1 MCGGSS
7 TTTQKTEIPPEVLA
21 RYNAVN
27 ARAES
32 VASQPFQAYGGQ
44 FVADLSPT
52 QKAGIAGTNA
62 AANAAQPYYNT
73 AAGLTMG
80 GAQDVGRLTPEQI
93 AQYQNP
99 YIQSVINPTLT
110 ALQQQQ
116 GQERSQLATNAIR
129 SGGFGG
135 DRSGIE
141 RANLAR
147 QQTLGTAQAIS
158 PLFAQGY
165 QSAVN
170 TAQGQQGIVAADLAR
185 RMQAGQQF
193 AALGTGAQG
202 AALQGAAA
210 QMQAGQQEQA
220 TQQADLTAKYQ
231 QFLQERGF
239 PYQQAQFLANI
250 AMGTGALS
258 GSTTTTTGPSSF
270 FSDRRLKE
278 DVRVVGKTNDGQ
290 PIYTYKYK
298 GDPKTHMGLMAQDVE
313 KKHPEAVGLAG
324 GYKTVD
330 YEKATD
336 DSARKHREYGG
347 GLDPMNSMGGA
358 VMPDMQ
364 GEAFAAGGYAAGGLP
379 GVNEIMGQR
388 AGMYAGLFGNEPI
401 NEPYGGRFPI
411 PGGLKPPSDIKF
423 KAGKIPTTP
432 NALKDAASSINTMA
446 SLGENAGKGW
456 DWVANKMKPTPKKT
470 EDTTDASKKTTSTD
484 TGAGAGGGGGDAAK
498 TRVDDPTIYNPNPLE
513 LPAARGGVIHHRLG
527 YSTRGGVN
535 PYGLSDDPIQDAVDA
550 GDEKHELKKPDSG
563 PGDPSKQ
570 QGPNPLMTAA
580 TGLTA
585 AKGVGSIGSGLSGLT
600 TALGGGAEAAG
611 AAAGAAGAAAEG
623 AGILGSLGS
632 IGSGI
637 AQILPFL
644 ALGASDARIKHNK
657 EKIGELFDGQPVYR
671 YDFGDGRTQI
681 GLMAQQVEKHHPE
694 AVAEHRGLKMVDYER
709 ATEDAAHKA
718 HYSTGGLAPRMA
730 FQTRGGVPNEDGA
743 VVQEQIPEE
752 MTAVFRDPAEDTRM
766 SERIRS
772 TLPKFR
778 EAYPDIYEKVVGSA
792 FRTPKENKDAGGAD
806 RSQHLEGNAVDLRL
820 RGLDP
825 EKQSEVLKWWKD
837 QGAGGF
843 GYYPNKQSAH
853 VDFGSNRAWGPNYS
867 RSSLSQTPEFFR
879 NFVATHLGEP
889 VVGGDSSGRASKEPV
904 EGKEINRDYRGA
916 PKKLEGLASYG
927 PTKINPDTNEEETD
941 WKKIIIPTLTGLG
954 AMAASPSRYFGGAL
968 LQGLGAGAQA
978 YSGLEKSQQEIE
990 ESKARQ
996 ANIEMQTIDASLI
1009 RDKEGNLTNVIMSD
1023 GKGNKKLMDFGEFW
1037 RGRKTLNLSPNAI
1050 QKIEADA
1057 KKEGLIDDNGELIQ
1071 KGAGAGLGA
1080 GTPGTPAAGGVVPPA
1095 RPAEGQ
1101 PVRLNVPPNAPGL
1114 PAGAPA
1120 APAEA
1125 PKPRL
1130 VQTRDIFKVSNETA
1144 PDIKAKMD
1152 SLIGTNTAGSK
1163 NLAQDAILRG
1173 NAALEQRPLI
1183 MKLGSQVAGL
1193 PTEGPGLT
1201 GPGAPIVKAIGSGVN
1216 YLSGLVGQGD
1226 QFNEKDISR
1235 AEEIKKTVAQMRSL
1249 AAQSADAGK
1258 TLGGYQAISEQIPDI
1273 ESSRSGFVNNFAS
1286 IVVKNQAEAD
1296 MAEYA
1301 QDWMKKAAQINP
1313 SMVVPA
1319 SAMIRE
1325 AFTKDHGPQL
1335 EAERKSI
1342 ASMFMQPVMRGG
1354 KPVKD
1359 PETGRDINWYQYISE
1374 NAKNLTDSEKVLIE
1388 KRFGNGILRYF
1399 PEVKR

>member
-7 TTTQKTEIPPEVLA
+7 TTTQKTEIPPEVMA

-32 VASQPFQAYGGQ
+32 VASQPFQAYTGQ

-73 AAGLTMG
+73 AAGLTLG

-116 GQERSQLATNAIR
+116 GQERSNLASNAIR

-135 DRSGIE
+135 DRLGLE

-165 QSAVN
+165 QQAVN
-170 TAQGQQGIVAADLAR
+170 TAQGQQGVVAADLAR
-185 RMQAGQQF
+185 RMQAGQQY

-278 DVRVVGKTNDGQ
+278 DVRVVGKTSDGQ

-298 GDPKTHMGLMAQDVE
+298 GDPQTHMGLMAQDVE

-401 NEPYGGRFPI
+401 NDPYGGRFPI

-432 NALKDAASSINTMA
+432 NQLKDAASTINTMA

-470 EDTTDASKKTTSTD
+470 TDDTSTGSGNAPAKD
-484 TGAGAGGGGGDAAK
+484 TGAGAGGGGGGDAAK
-498 TRVDDPTIYNPNPLE
+498 TRVGEDENIFNPNPLE
-513 LPAARGGVIHHRLG
+513 LTAARGGLILSRRG

-550 GDEKHELKKPDSG
+550 GDEKHELKKSDAG

-570 QGPNPLMTAA
+570 QGPNPLMAA
-580 TGLTA
+580 ASGLTA
-585 AKGVGSIGSGLSGLT
+585 AKGLGSIGSGLSGLT
-600 TALGGGAEAAG
+600 SALGGGAEAAG

-623 AGILGSLGS
+623 ASVLGSLGS
-632 IGSGI
+632 IGSGV
-637 AQILPFL
+637 AQVLPFL
-644 ALGASDARIKHNK
+644 AMLSDERVKHHK

-730 FQTRGGVPNEDGA
+730 FATRANVPDLSDDEFAIRTIAGEGSGD
-743 VVQEQIPEE
+743 PEE
-752 MTAVFRDPAEDTRM
+752 AKAIAGVLANRRASGRWGDDIKSVVTAPKQFEAWSNPDAANYPMKYTEDNPKYKAAKAAWEHIREGGEDPT
-766 SERIRS
+766 
-772 TLPKFR
+772 
-778 EAYPDIYEKVVGSA
+778 
-792 FRTPKENKDAGGAD
+792 GGATHFYAPRAQEALARTLGD
-806 RSQHLEGNAVDLRL
+806 RSAVPSWAEGREGQMIGATKFYKDVD
-820 RGLDP
+820 
-825 EKQSEVLKWWKD
+825 S
-837 QGAGGF
+837 GA
-843 GYYPNKQSAH
+843 PR
-853 VDFGSNRAWGPNYS
+853 RARTES
-867 RSSLSQTPEFFR
+867 
-879 NFVATHLGEP
+879 
-889 VVGGDSSGRASKEPV
+889 V
-904 EGKEINRDYRGA
+904 EGQETERDFRGA
-916 PKKLEGLASYG
+916 PKKATGLASYL
-927 PTKINPDTNEEETD
+927 PTKVNPETNEEEVNL
-941 WKKIIIPTLTGLG
+941 KQILIPTLVGLG
-954 AMAASPSRYFGGAL
+954 AMGASPSRYFGGAL

-978 YSGLEKSQQEIE
+978 YAGLEKSQQEIA
-990 ESKARQ
+990 ESKARE
-996 ANIEMQTIDASLI
+996 AATEMATIDASLI
-1009 RDKEGNLTNVIMSD
+1009 RDASGNLTNVILSD

-1037 RGRKTLNLSPNAI
+1037 RGRKALNLSPNAL
-1050 QKIEADA
+1050 QQIEEQARRS
-1057 KKEGLIDDNGELIQ
+1057 GLLNEKGELVQ
-1071 KGAGAGLGA
+1071 KGAGVAAGA
-1080 GTPGTPAAGGVVPPA
+1080 PAAAPAGGVVPSA
-1095 RPAEGQ
+1095 RPAAAQ
-1101 PVRLNVPPNAPGL
+1101 PAEPPAAAPAAL
-1114 PAGAPA
+1114 PAAAPA
-1120 APAEA
+1120 APER
-1125 PKPRL
+1125 KL
-1130 VQTRDIFKVSNETA
+1130 VPTNEIFRVSNETA
-1144 PDIKAKMD
+1144 PEIKTKMN
-1152 SLIGTNTAGSK
+1152 SLIGTNTAGAK
-1163 NLAQDAILRG
+1163 NMADVASAEG
-1173 NAALEQRPLI
+1173 AAALRQQPLV
-1183 MKLGSQVAGL
+1183 MQLGSAFADL
-1193 PTEGPGLT
+1193 PTEGPGVT
-1201 GPGAPIVKAIGSGVN
+1201 GPGAPVI
-1216 YLSGLVGQGD
+1216 
-1226 QFNEKDISR
+1226 
-1235 AEEIKKTVAQMRSL
+1235 
-1249 AAQSADAGK
+1249 K
-1258 TLGGYQAISEQIPDI
+1258 TLGSWVNYISEGLGQGKQFNDADIKNAEKITKLVEQMKNESANASKAGQTLGAYEAIGNMIPNI
-1273 ESSRSGFVNNFAS
+1273 TLSRPGIADNFAS
-1286 IVVKNQAEAD
+1286 IVVQNRAKAD
-1296 MAEYA
+1296 MADYA
-1301 QDWMKKAAQINP
+1301 RDWMARAQRINP
-1313 SMVVPA
+1313 SMAVPA
-1319 SAMIRE
+1319 SSMIQE

-1335 EAERKSI
+1335 EADRKSI
-1342 ASMFMQPVMRGG
+1342 SNMFLTPVTRGG
-1354 KPVKD
+1354 DAIKD
-1359 PETGRDINWYQYISE
+1359 PTTGREINWFQYITQ
-1374 NAKNLTDSEKVLIE
+1374 NGDKLTPDEKFLIE

-1399 PEVKR
+1399 PNVRR